1 MNSPLN
7 KSSTPVPEKSLL
19 PVQAIVIT
27 AIVWGVLALLFYLL
41 FSTELPGADGV
52 PKRAYW
58 YLIGTYVFEETAFLG
73 ASILCLRNW
82 SSPNIVSGRN
92 VWLSVGLGLLSY
104 FLGTLLFGYWELGLH
119 IKPDVSPGDAF
130 YIATYLFL
138 GWGMI
143 LAVKS
148 RRLNLER
155 WQWAIVAAIAVV
167 GSLLAWVIS
176 YSPSAE
182 AQIPQPVAQEVKVAE
197 SPTGITLIKAVIQ
210 EAPKKLGALLQ
221 PASTS
226 KAVSP
231 AESAE
236 EPAPAWATDLEQ
248 LLKPFSPAVN
258 LLYVVF
264 DVILLILATMLLL
277 AFWGGRFSQS
287 WRMIAAAA
295 FSLYVADMWFKYAD
309 SHISNYQS
317 GALLE
322 VFWVLSAVLFAIGA
336 ALEYDTSSRS
346 RRTMTRKRA

>member
-19 PVQAIVIT
+19 PVQAIVT
-27 AIVWGVLALLFYLL
+27 AAIVWGVLALLFFLL

-52 PKRAYW
+52 PKRASW
-58 YLIGTYVFEETAFLG
+58 YLIGTYVFEEAAFLG

-82 SSPNIVSGRN
+82 GSPNIVSGRN
-92 VWLSVGLGLLSY
+92 VWLGIGLGLLSY

-119 IKPDVSPGDAF
+119 INPDVSPGDAF

-138 GWGMI
+138 GWGMF
-143 LAVKS
+143 LAVRS

-155 WQWAIVAAIAVV
+155 WQWAIVAAIAII

-176 YSPSAE
+176 YPPSAE
-182 AQIPQPVAQEVKVAE
+182 AQLPQPAAQEVKVVDT
-197 SPTGITLIKAVIQ
+197 PTRITLIKAAIQ
-210 EAPKKLGALLQ
+210 EAPKKLGALLK
-221 PASTS
+221 PSTS

-236 EPAPAWATDLEQ
+236 ASAPAWADELEQ
-248 LLKPFSPAVN
+248 ILKPFGPAVN
-258 LLYVVF
+258 LLYVIF
-264 DVILLILATMLLL
+264 DVVLLILATMLLL

-295 FSLYVADMWFKYAD
+295 FSLYIADMWFKYANN
-309 SHISNYQS
+309 HIPNYQS